1 MSYQVLA
8 RKWRPRNFSSLVGQ
22 EHVVRALTHAL
33 EQKRLHHAYLFTGT
47 RGVGKTTLARIL
59 AKALNCETG
68 ITATPCGVC
77 SACTEIDG
85 GRFVD
90 LIEIDAATNTGIDN
104 MRELQDNAVY
114 APTRGR
120 FKVFVIDEVHM
131 LSKQAFNSML
141 KTFEEPPE
149 HIKFILAT
157 TDPQKIPVTVLSR
170 CLQFNLKQMPRE
182 AIYGHLGYILKEEN
196 TASEPA
202 ALRLIARAAQ
212 GSMRDAL
219 SLLDQAI
226 AYAGGKVSEE
236 AVRAMLG
243 AIDQDYLFKLL
254 DGLAQQD
261 IKAML
266 AVAAEMES
274 RSLSFDSALQ
284 DLATLL
290 HQIALAQSAPG
301 ALGQDLPERERIL
314 ELAQQFDAEELQLH
328 YQIALLGRRDLP
340 LAPDEYAGFSMS
352 LMRMLAF
359 RPAEA
364 NVVAA
369 PLPAKKKPEAPLAQ
383 GTVAAAPAAAR
394 PAARGGAAAATGP
407 EFDGDWPSLANQLRV
422 SGVARQ
428 LAQQSELRGFDGE
441 SMELGLAFAAKHLA
455 ERPYQDKLRAALQ
468 EHFGRLVALKIV
480 IGEIGGNT
488 AAVQAQGERQA
499 RQGKALEA
507 IQGDAF
513 VRDLMDTFDATI
525 VSDSVKPA

>member
-8 RKWRPRNFSSLVGQ
+8 RKWRPRNFTTLVGQ

-33 EQKRLHHAYLFTGT
+33 DQKRLHHAYLFTGT

-68 ITATPCGVC
+68 ITSNPCGVC
-77 SACTEIDG
+77 SACTEIDS

-90 LIEIDAATNTGIDN
+90 LIEIDAATNTGIDD
-104 MRELQDNAVY
+104 MRGLQDNAAY

-131 LSKQAFNSML
+131 LSKAAFNSML

-182 AIYGHLGYILKEEN
+182 AIFAHMERILKEES
-196 TASEPA
+196 TGFEAA
-202 ALRLIARAAQ
+202 ALRLIAQAAQ

-243 AIDQDYLFKLL
+243 AIDQDYLLKLL
-254 DGLAQQD
+254 DALAEQD
-261 IKAML
+261 LNSML
-266 AVAAEMES
+266 AIAREMES
-274 RSLSFDSALQ
+274 RSLSFDGALQ

-290 HQIALAQSAPG
+290 HQVALAQSVRE
-301 ALGQDLPERERIL
+301 ALGTELPERERIL
-314 ELAQQFDAEELQLH
+314 GLAQKFDAEELQLY
-328 YQIALLGRRDLP
+328 YQIALYGRRDLP
-340 LAPDEYAGFSMS
+340 LAPDEFAGFSMS

-359 RPAEA
+359 RPVEA
-364 NVVAA
+364 GGAPAKAAPARRVAA
-369 PLPAKKKPEAPLAQ
+369 TGGDAMSAV
-383 GTVAAAPAAAR
+383 GVSAAAR
-394 PAARGGAAAATGP
+394 PAARVAAR
-407 EFDGDWPSLANQLRV
+407 EFDGQWPTLANQLRL
-422 SGVARQ
+422 SGFAKQ
-428 LAQQSELRGFDGE
+428 LAQQSELRSFDGE
-441 SMELGLAFAAKHLA
+441 SVELGLPASAKQLA
-455 ERPYQDKLRAALQ
+455 EKVYQDKLRAALQ
-468 EHFGRLVALKIV
+468 EHFGKPIALKIV
-480 IGEIGGNT
+480 IGQITGNT
-488 AAVQAQGERQA
+488 AALQAQSEREA
-499 RQGKALEA
+499 RQGKAVDA

-525 VSDSVKPA
+525 VNDSVKPG